1 MTSSTGERQ
10 ARKSTSIPAPPA
22 ALAKVIRAASDPNG
36 SLQDLGRVCAQDAGL
51 TVELLR
57 IANSPRYGFADQ
69 VRNVP
74 QAVVALGYR
83 TVRAHAVTYAIRA
96 AMASI
101 SVPGFDIN
109 LFWEDCLRRAASA
122 QIRINL

>member
-1 MTSSTGERQ
+1 MSTSSADRQ
-10 ARKSTSIPAPPA
+10 VRKSASIPAPPA

-69 VRNVP
+69 IRNVP

-101 SVPGFDIN
+101 SVPTSDPV
-109 LFWEDCLRRAASA
+109 A
-122 QIRINL
+122 

>member
-1 MTSSTGERQ
+1 MRTISESSNDHPRQ
-10 ARKSTSIPAPPA
+10 RANCEEEYIDSRTPA

-74 QAVVALGYR
+74 QAVVALD
-83 TVRAHAVTYAIRA
+83 TVRFALTR
-96 AMASI
+96 
-101 SVPGFDIN
+101 
-109 LFWEDCLRRAASA
+109 
-122 QIRINL
+122 